1 MIVKNSLIGL
11 ALAAGVVFASAAVA
25 AVPVVNVG
33 DTIRFADGPGAWP
46 GGAFVLTAYSGSST
60 TVTGS
65 FQSFCLETDE
75 TMNYT
80 GLFTVA
86 GITNTA
92 NAGGA
97 NTNSGDALSLQTEWL
112 YKQFMESAGAL
123 GITWNAQSAVDQGT
137 AMQQAIWL
145 LEGEITSTSNTTA
158 NNLIGLANTA
168 VAAGWTDIGDRV
180 RVLNINYASGALA
193 QDQLY
198 IMPVPEPESYALFL
212 AGLGL
217 MGLIVRR
224 RRSA

>member
-1 MIVKNSLIGL
+1 MIRKLV
-11 ALAAGVVFASAAVA
+11 APLAAAALSFGATAVVA

-33 DTIRFADGPGAWP
+33 DAIRFADGPGASP

-65 FQSFCLETDE
+65 FQSFCLEKDE

-92 NAGGA
+92 NAGGV
-97 NTNSGDALSLQTEWL
+97 NTNGGDVLSLQTEWL

-123 GITWNAQSAVDQGT
+123 GTTWNALSAVNQGT

-168 VAAGWTDIGDRV
+168 VTAGWTDIGDRV

-198 IMPVPEPESYALFL
+198 IMPVPEPESYALLL